1 MFIEN
6 RIKKKS
12 RNEQIIE
19 KDLLDQKDFNGLS
32 VNWVTK
38 NYRSSNKAK
47 IVKVF
52 SKREDDNL
60 INYLR
65 DSSKRKLKNSKNQGN
80 WKFKL
85 RRA

>member
-1 MFIEN
+1 MTKMFIEN

-38 NYRSSNKAK
+38 TTDRQT
-47 IVKVF
+47 
-52 SKREDDNL
+52 R
-60 INYLR
+60 
-65 DSSKRKLKNSKNQGN
+65 RK
-80 WKFKL
+80 
-85 RRA
+85 

>member
-1 MFIEN
+1 MLYGVYDKMFIEN

-19 KDLLDQKDFNGLS
+19 KDLLDQKEFNGLS

-47 IVKVF
+47 IVKGLF
-52 SKREDDNL
+52 QKR
-60 INYLR
+60 R
-65 DSSKRKLKNSKNQGN
+65 
-80 WKFKL
+80 
-85 RRA
+85 